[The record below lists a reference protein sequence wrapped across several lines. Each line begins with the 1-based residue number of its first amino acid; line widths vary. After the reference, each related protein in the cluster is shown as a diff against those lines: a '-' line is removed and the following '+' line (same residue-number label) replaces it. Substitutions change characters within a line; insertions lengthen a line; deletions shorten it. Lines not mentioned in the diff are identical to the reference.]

1 MERDAELQFT
11 IDAAKSNH
19 FMRKFSSLKH
29 HNSVILGC
37 HVTKSLV
44 DTQCKVT
51 CARLAQNFNA
61 FKMVVFAS
69 GAHIGYVLMFVACLQ
84 KFEVEIPGRN

>member
-1 MERDAELQFT
+1 MWFAL
-11 IDAAKSNH
+11 III
-19 FMRKFSSLKH
+19 MSSA
-29 HNSVILGC
+29 
-37 HVTKSLV
+37 
-44 DTQCKVT
+44 QCKVT

-84 KFEVEIPGRN
+84 RFEVEIPGQN

>member
-1 MERDAELQFT
+1 MGHF
-11 IDAAKSNH
+11 AALCP
-19 FMRKFSSLKH
+19 FSKE
-29 HNSVILGC
+29 NRILA
-37 HVTKSLV
+37 
-44 DTQCKVT
+44 QCKVT

-84 KFEVEIPGRN
+84 KFEVELPGQN